1 MVQVSAL
8 ARACVC
14 RHAGMLAGISVRSVP
29 GVRARTWATWRWALD
44 SSVCTH
50 FCVLCRVHLVTQH
63 SSSCISTRVLVGA
76 LQLVCRTV
84 AVVCCAAAALSVP
97 VCGPPCCSCLL
108 RAPLRLP
115 CALPQLALGS
125 IVSVDGLQHVV
136 ACSKSVQPP
145 QIDRAAVLCVC

>member
-1 MVQVSAL
+1 
-8 ARACVC
+8 
-14 RHAGMLAGISVRSVP
+14 
-29 GVRARTWATWRWALD
+29 
-44 SSVCTH
+44 
-50 FCVLCRVHLVTQH
+50 
-63 SSSCISTRVLVGA
+63 VLVGA

-145 QIDRAAVLCVC
+145 QIDRAAVLCVCWSKAMAEAWTVLGRPLPSCSQLLWGLSSQAA